1 MILDTIVAR
10 KKEEVAKLRRDGI
23 AMPPEFAGKT
33 LPPRRPFGQALV
45 EAAGV
50 AIIAEVK
57 KASPSKGLIRA
68 DFNPEE
74 IARDYQRLGAQA
86 ISVLTD
92 ADFFQGSPT
101 YLMRVRQTVD
111 LPVLRKDFI
120 IDAMQIDE
128 ARAWGADA
136 ILLIAAILDDAQ
148 LRDFRQQGQELGMDV
163 LVEAHD
169 ENEVKR
175 ALAAGGQL
183 IGINNRNLRDFSVDI
198 ETTFR
203 LKRLIPPGICVVSES
218 GLQTPD
224 DMRRL
229 AEAGV
234 DAALIGESLVRD
246 GGDLLA
252 RMRRA
257 SMSAAMPGARV

>member
-10 KKEEVAKLRRDGI
+10 KKEEVARLKREGVRV
-23 AMPPEFAGKT
+23 PEEFVGKE
-33 LPPRRPFGQALV
+33 LPQHRPFRQALLD
-45 EAAGV
+45 APGV
-50 AIIAEVK
+50 SIIAEVK

-68 DFNPEE
+68 DFNPEA
-74 IARDYQRLGAQA
+74 IAHDYQRLGAQA

-92 ADFFQGSPT
+92 IDFFQGSPAN
-101 YLMRVRQTVD
+101 LMRVRRAVD

-128 ARAWGADA
+128 AKALGADA

-148 LRDFRQQGQELGMDV
+148 LRDFRQQAQSLGMDA
-163 LVEAHD
+163 LLEAHN
-169 ENEVKR
+169 ENEVR
-175 ALAAGGQL
+175 SALKAGGQL
-183 IGINNRNLRDFSVDI
+183 IGINNRNLHDFTVDI

-203 LKRLIPPGICVVSES
+203 LKQLIPPGIAVVSES

-229 AEAGV
+229 AEAGIT
-234 DAALIGESLVRD
+234 AALIGESLVRD

-252 RMRRA
+252 RMRQA
-257 SMSAAMPGARV
+257 SLAEPEPAGT